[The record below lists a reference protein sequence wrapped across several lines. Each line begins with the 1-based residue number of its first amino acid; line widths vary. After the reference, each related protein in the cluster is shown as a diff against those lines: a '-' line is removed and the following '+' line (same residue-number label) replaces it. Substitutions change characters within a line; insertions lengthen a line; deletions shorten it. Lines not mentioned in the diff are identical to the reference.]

1 MIRRL
6 AAVLL
11 ALAAAACDRAPA
23 ADPAAPNQ
31 FALRLTV
38 EPVTGGAVQRVILP
52 AQALVAV
59 QRADLGD
66 IRVFDGRGKPLAL
79 ARGDGAAEARQSV
92 TLGGFAL
99 RGSPAA
105 LTAPGS
111 AIRIEDHGTARVV
124 TIGAAA
130 QAEQQLS
137 ASLIDTR
144 AVADPVVGIALDV
157 TLADRRATTFT
168 LHSSADLQTWQP
180 LAERVLFSPA
190 PGAPSLGGSVL
201 ALPGISLK
209 DRYLRVDWE
218 PGSGA
223 AFRAATITTARTA
236 PLPRAIVTSTG
247 LQLEDAHHARF
258 TVPFAAPLGAIRLE
272 QTGPDGV
279 VPVQIF
285 ARNNPERPWTMLAA
299 ATLRPDAAGGQDKTG
314 TVIDLP
320 PGNWR
325 DYRITAD
332 QRSAGFSAA
341 PKVDLLLDGVEI
353 WAAFNGAPP
362 YTLAVGAPA
371 AAPRYLP
378 AADLVPAA
386 MRQAGPLPIARID
399 LTGRPAA
406 PIAVQPDRESPFE
419 PRKLA
424 LWAVLLLATGIL
436 AFAAIRLL
444 RAARPD

>member
-6 AAVLL
+6 AIALL
-11 ALAAAACDRAPA
+11 ALGAAACDRAPE
-23 ADPAAPNQ
+23 ADPTAPDQ

-38 EPVTGGAVQRVILP
+38 EPAAGGAVQRVILP

-59 QRADLGD
+59 QRPDLGD
-66 IRVFDGRGKPLAL
+66 IRVFDGRGKPLSIA
-79 ARGDGAAEARQSV
+79 
-92 TLGGFAL
+92 LGGGTHAERRSVMLGGLAL

-105 LTAPGS
+105 LTAPGG
-111 AIRIEDHGTARVV
+111 AIRIEDNGTARVV

-130 QAEQQLS
+130 QADEQLS

-144 AVADPVVGIALDV
+144 AIADPVVGIALDV
-157 TLADRRATTFT
+157 TLADRRATTFALST
-168 LHSSADLQTWQP
+168 SADLKTWEP

-218 PGSGA
+218 PESGA
-223 AFRAATITTARTA
+223 AFRAATITTARSA
-236 PLPRAIVTSTG
+236 PLPRAVVTSTG
-247 LQLEDAHHARF
+247 LQLQDAHHARL

-285 ARNNPERPWTMLAA
+285 ARNNPELPWTMLAA
-299 ATLRPDAAGGQDKTG
+299 ATLRQGAAG

-320 PGNWR
+320 PGSWR
-325 DYRITAD
+325 DYRIVAD

-341 PKVDLLLDGVEI
+341 PKVDLQLDGVEI
-353 WAAFNGAPP
+353 WAAFNAAPP
-362 YTLAVGAPA
+362 YTLAVGAA
-371 AAPRYLP
+371 AATPRYLP
-378 AADLVPAA
+378 AADLVPTA
-386 MRQAGPLPIARID
+386 MLKAGPLPIARID
-399 LTGRPAA
+399 LTGKPAA
-406 PIAVQPDRESPFE
+406 PIAVQPDRESPFDL
-419 PRKLA
+419 RKLA

-444 RAARPD
+444 RAARTD

>member
-6 AAVLL
+6 AIALL
-11 ALAAAACDRAPA
+11 ALGAAACDRAPET
-23 ADPAAPNQ
+23 DPATPDR

-38 EPVTGGAVQRVILP
+38 EPAAGGAVQRVILP

-66 IRVFDGRGKPLAL
+66 IRVFDGRGKPLSIAL
-79 ARGDGAAEARQSV
+79 GGGADAERQSV
-92 TLGGFAL
+92 TLGGLAL

-105 LTAPGS
+105 LTAPGG
-111 AIRIEDHGTARVV
+111 AIRIEDNGTARVV

-130 QAEQQLS
+130 QADEQLS
-137 ASLIDTR
+137 ASLVDTH
-144 AVADPVVGIALDV
+144 AIADPVVGIALDV

-168 LHSSADLQTWQP
+168 LRTSADLKTWQP

-190 PGAPSLGGSVL
+190 AGAPSLGGSVL

-209 DRYLRVDWE
+209 DRYLRIDWE
-218 PGSGA
+218 HGSGA

-236 PLPRAIVTSTG
+236 PLPRSVVASTG

-258 TVPFAAPLGAIRLE
+258 AVPFGAPLGAIRLK

-285 ARNNPERPWTMLAA
+285 ARNNAEQPWTMLAA
-299 ATLRPDAAGGQDKTG
+299 ATLRQDNAG

-320 PGNWR
+320 PGAWR
-325 DYRITAD
+325 DYRIAAD

-341 PKVDLLLDGVEI
+341 PNVDLLLDPVEVL
-353 WAAFNGAPP
+353 AAFNSAPP

-371 AAPRYLP
+371 AAPRYLT
-378 AADLVPAA
+378 AADLVPDAL
-386 MRQAGPLPIARID
+386 RKAGPLPIARID
-399 LTGRPAA
+399 LTGKPAA
-406 PIAVQPDRESPFE
+406 PIAVQPARESPFDT
-419 PRKLA
+419 RKLA
-424 LWAVLLLATGIL
+424 LWAALLLATGIL
-436 AFAAIRLL
+436 AVAAIRLL
-444 RAARPD
+444 RANRTD